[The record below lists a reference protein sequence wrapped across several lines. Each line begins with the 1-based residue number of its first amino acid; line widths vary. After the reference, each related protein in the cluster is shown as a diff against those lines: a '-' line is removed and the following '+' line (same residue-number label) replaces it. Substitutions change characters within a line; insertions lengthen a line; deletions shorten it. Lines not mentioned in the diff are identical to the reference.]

1 MRDEVQGCMTRLKE
15 LAAAP
20 NNDPRPAAADIARTF
35 CATANKPDRER
46 LKRALDDARLIGLNT
61 SVPAP
66 FFAEH
71 SRWLSAVES
80 ARAAI

>member
-1 MRDEVQGCMTRLKE
+1 MKDEVQGCIARLKE

-20 NNDPRPAAADIARTF
+20 SNDPRPTAADIARAF
-35 CATANKPDRER
+35 CATANKSDQER

-71 SRWLSAVES
+71 SRWLSAAES